1 MDNDEMLVTGT
12 VTTRHPTDYVLHNE
26 LDGTKWRLSQNG
38 HWLAWVPPTGCEHRP
53 ALGSGDRYLAP
64 CDECGAA

>member
-1 MDNDEMLVTGT
+1 VTGT

-26 LDGTKWRLSQNG
+26 LDGTKWRLSQNATG
-38 HWLAWVPPTGCEHRP
+38 CMGSPTGCEHRP